1 MRSAR
6 VATGKAGPVYPE
18 QDPQQE
24 RKKLLKTPGN
34 IEPYDLDRAGIWKLP
49 WTPTF
54 TLLSNDRK
62 AYDFLIYPCREKGP
76 GLNKEHDL

>member
-34 IEPYDLDRAGIWKLP
+34 IEPYDLDRAGI
-49 WTPTF
+49 
-54 TLLSNDRK
+54 
-62 AYDFLIYPCREKGP
+62 
-76 GLNKEHDL
+76 

>member
-1 MRSAR
+1 VLSCEASKVQIAMRSAR

-34 IEPYDLDRAGIWKLP
+34 IEPYDLDRAGI
-49 WTPTF
+49 
-54 TLLSNDRK
+54 
-62 AYDFLIYPCREKGP
+62 
-76 GLNKEHDL
+76 